1 MQKDAE
7 YVFTFYG
14 PFVGA
19 LCLSIPLG
27 FYFLISQWDQS
38 RILLLIF
45 TIGLYLILALIVGC
59 VLGLIPVFFTG
70 WLFKKL
76 IKNKITTFTKSKV
89 LTYGFLATLLWVPVI
104 LLSAMIYGENIL
116 IVLGFIYWGAIVPA
130 TLYCA
135 LLTRKFAI
143 LTEKSS
149 LPNTIST
156 TNH

>member
-14 PFVGA
+14 PLAGA

-27 FYFLISQWDQS
+27 FYFLILQWDQS

-45 TIGLYLILALIVGC
+45 TIGLYLILALIVGY
-59 VLGLIPVFFTG
+59 VLGLIPAFFTG
-70 WLFKKL
+70 LLFKKL